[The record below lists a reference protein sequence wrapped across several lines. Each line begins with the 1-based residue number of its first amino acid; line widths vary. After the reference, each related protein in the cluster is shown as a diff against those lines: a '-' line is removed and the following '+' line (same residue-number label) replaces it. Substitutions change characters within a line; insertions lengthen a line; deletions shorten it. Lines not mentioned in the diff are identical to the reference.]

1 MDLIATAACSAA
13 VLQAAAYL
21 MYVRRALLRRIDPE
35 PTSWLMWAYG
45 TVLVVIIETDQGI
58 HPLLRLLPI
67 VCAGCSVLVAALC
80 WTRHSGV
87 WPTEPVDRLALAF
100 DLMLTIVYVG
110 VSATAFAG
118 LLDAASAHA
127 ARWALLVCV
136 SVGTVVSYVP
146 VLRHTR
152 RNPDAEDPAPW
163 AVWTAAYATLLLA
176 TIAAEGLSAGALQF
190 LVYPAICM
198 VLSALVCRFSL
209 RDSAQRPGFA
219 RYLLTTA
226 RRV

>member
-67 VCAGCSVLVAALC
+67 VCAGCSVVVAALC
-80 WTRHSGV
+80 WARHSGV
-87 WPTEPVDRLALAF
+87 WPAEPADRLALGL
-100 DLMLTIVYVG
+100 DLVITIVYIG
-110 VSATAFAG
+110 VSAAVFAG
-118 LLDAASAHA
+118 LLGAASART

-136 SVGTVVSYVP
+136 AVS
-146 VLRHTR
+146 T
-152 RNPDAEDPAPW
+152 NS
-163 AVWTAAYATLLLA
+163 AAL
-176 TIAAEGLSAGALQF
+176 
-190 LVYPAICM
+190 
-198 VLSALVCRFSL
+198 
-209 RDSAQRPGFA
+209 
-219 RYLLTTA
+219 
-226 RRV
+226 